1 MEKEIH
7 KEKPIE
13 IRIGVI
19 GSVNSG
25 KSTFIGVAKSGKLDN
40 GNGSARSTVLRHPHE
55 KEKGQ
60 TSTLSHQHILLP
72 DKGKYFTFVDMAG
85 HEKYLKTTMHG
96 LVGQDLDYVII
107 MVGSSM
113 GITNMTKEHIIAAT
127 SLNIPVIIILT
138 KIDICPDHMLKS
150 TFSQLRDFFK
160 KKAMN
165 KVMFYGVKNETHLE
179 SVKKNFTKTRS
190 ICPYFFVSNKSGDG
204 LDLLFDFIYS
214 LEPRLNWQ
222 KHKDKKLL
230 FKISEP
236 FSVTG
241 VGKVVSGKV
250 IRGSIKKGDNVLIGP
265 FGGEWKKIIA
275 KSLHNDFKEEIE
287 EIRTGESGCIALR
300 IRDKDFILKDKRMIR
315 KGMVIIGDNS
325 YKPSYKFIGDVFIL
339 ASHQTTIALNYQPI
353 INVGT
358 VVQSARI
365 TDFNDI
371 ERTTKDDGLVLRGGD
386 RAKVRFEF
394 VYNPEVIHIGQLFM
408 FREGET
414 RGIGKIIEV
423 L

>member
-1 MEKEIH
+1 MNTESK
-7 KEKPIE
+7 KNPVE

-40 GNGSARSTVLRHPHE
+40 GNGSARSTILRHPHE
-55 KEKGQ
+55 KERGQ
-60 TSTLSHQHILLP
+60 TSCLSHQHILLP

-107 MVGSSM
+107 MVGTNM

-138 KIDICPDHMLKS
+138 KIDICPEHMLKS
-150 TFSQLRDFFK
+150 TFGQLRDFFK

-165 KVMFYGVKNETHLE
+165 RVMFYGVKNEKHLE
-179 SVKKNFTKTRS
+179 SIKSNFNKTNS

-204 LDLLFDFIYS
+204 LELLFDFIYS

-222 KHKDKKLL
+222 KHCDKKLL

-236 FSVTG
+236 YSVTG

-250 IRGSIKKGDNVLIGP
+250 IRGSIKKGDQVLIGP

-275 KSLHNDFKEEIE
+275 KSLHNDFKEEID
-287 EIRTGESGCIALR
+287 EIRTGESGCIAMR
-300 IRDKDFILKDKRMIR
+300 IKDKDFELKDKRMIR
-315 KGMVIIGDNS
+315 KGMVIIGENS
-325 YKPSYKFIGDVFIL
+325 YGSSYKFIGDVFIF
-339 ASHQTTIALNYQPI
+339 ASHQTTIAINYQPI

-358 VVQSARI
+358 VAQSAKI
-365 TDFNDI
+365 THFDDV
-371 ERTTKDDGLVLRGGD
+371 ESTTKDGNLVLRGGD
-386 RAKVRFEF
+386 RAKITFEF
-394 VYNPEVIHIGQLFM
+394 VYNPEVIHVGQLFM
-408 FREGET
+408 FREGNT
-414 RGIGKIIEV
+414 RGVGKIIEV